1 MKWMEVIR
9 VLRSPKRNCIE
20 TDDLIA
26 VLRVR
31 LNEFIRTSPLYGY
44 AVLESAAYEYDLT
57 VLLFWDGQT
66 PRETGEGL
74 EIKEF
79 FMTLGL
85 VDHAVWK
92 DRLHYFTNSGEMN
105 I

>member
-1 MKWMEVIR
+1 MKWVELIR
-9 VLRSPKRNCIE
+9 VLRSPKRSSIE

-26 VLRVR
+26 VLKTR
-31 LNEFIRTSPLYGY
+31 LDEFIRTSPLYGY
-44 AVLESAAYEYDLT
+44 AVLESAAYECDLT

-85 VDHAVWK
+85 ADHTVWK
-92 DRLHYFTNSGEMN
+92 NRLHYFTNSEKLN
-105 I
+105 L